1 MPVHWHKRMEEEHGG
16 PADQDEGVG
25 FLIWAR
31 CRLEGCVY
39 NVTTMEFIK
48 MSIQSFSSKLK
59 DKDQQQ

>member
-1 MPVHWHKRMEEEHGG
+1 MEEEHGG

-48 MSIQSFSSKLK
+48 TSIQSFSSKLK